1 MSYVALREGE
11 TLDGLIA
18 RFRIAVLRA
27 GILTDDRDHRFFQ
40 SKGQKARMAVR
51 RGIKRAAK
59 RQRTL
64 RARE

>member
-11 TLDGLIA
+11 TLDSLIS

-27 GILTDDRDHRFFQ
+27 GILSDDRNHRFFQ
-40 SKGQKARMAVR
+40 SRGQKARMAVR

-59 RQRTL
+59 RQRSQRT
-64 RARE
+64 RE